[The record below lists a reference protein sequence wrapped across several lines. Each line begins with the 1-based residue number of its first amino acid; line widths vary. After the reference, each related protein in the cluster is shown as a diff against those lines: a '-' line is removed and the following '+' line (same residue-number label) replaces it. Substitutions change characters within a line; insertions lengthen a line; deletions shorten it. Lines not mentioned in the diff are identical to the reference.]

1 MILQPTDSYHTPVLL
16 SEVLDGLRIRFGAK
30 YIDATLGGG
39 GYTFAIAENGGKVL
53 GVDRDNDAL
62 KWVSERLEKDKL
74 ENGVKGRIV
83 LSKGN
88 FGNLGSTAKE
98 ADFNKVDGIVFD
110 LGMSTHQ
117 LESSGRGFSFRKTG
131 EPLDMRMDINTDKTA
146 AYILN
151 SYPKEKLYEIFSK
164 YAEELNS
171 GAIASAIVLAR
182 AIKPIVNVGQLVDI
196 VSISLHRRLENKYSE
211 QKINNSLARI
221 FQSLRIEVNGEMKNL
236 VNGLSQAIDLLSP
249 KGRLCIVSYHSLED
263 RLVKIFFRKNSRE
276 KRLNIVTK
284 RPITVKTSEFK
295 INKRSR
301 SGKLRIAE
309 KV

>member
-16 SEVLDGLRIRFGAK
+16 SEVLDGLRVKCGAK

-53 GVDRDNDAL
+53 GVDIDNDAL
-62 KWVSERLEKDKL
+62 KWVSERLEKEKL
-74 ENGVKGRIV
+74 ESGVKGKIV

-88 FGNLGSTAKE
+88 FGYLESLAKE
-98 ADFNKVDGIVFD
+98 ADFSKVDGIVFD

-117 LESSGRGFSFRKTG
+117 LESSGRGFSFRKTS
-131 EPLDMRMDINTDKTA
+131 EPLDMRMDTDTDKTA

-151 SYPKEKLYEIFSK
+151 NYSKEKLYEIFSK

-171 GAIASAIVLAR
+171 GAIASAVVFAR
-182 AIKPIVNVGQLVDI
+182 AIKPIINVGQLVDI
-196 VSISLHRRLENKYSE
+196 VSISLHKGLENKYLE
-211 QKINNSLARI
+211 LKINNSLARI
-221 FQSLRIEVNGEMKNL
+221 FQSLRIEVNGEMTNL
-236 VNGLSQAIDLLSP
+236 VNGLTQAIDLLSP
-249 KGRLCIVSYHSLED
+249 KGRLCVVSYHSLED
-263 RLVKIFFRKNSRE
+263 RLVKTFFRKNSRE

-284 RPITVKTSEFK
+284 RPITVKYSELS
-295 INKRSR
+295 INKRSK